1 MNKIY
6 FVLVFLLCCTAVS
19 AQMSDD
25 AVVDYLKSGLASGK
39 SERQIGTE
47 LLLRG
52 VTREQIEGIR
62 TKLEAENK
70 GPASLADQSLAGQV
84 VERHSSSFKMD
95 DEMAATN
102 RKASVTNAET
112 LDFSEI
118 YGHNIFNGRTLT
130 FEPNENVATPRN
142 YVLGPGDQVII
153 EIWGDNEASIRQTI
167 TPEGRI
173 SISQVGPIHLSGL
186 TIKEAQ
192 ARIKKLLS
200 SKYAGISGGNSNSEV
215 SVTLGQIRTIQVN
228 ILGDVVTPGTYRI
241 SPFSTVFHAL
251 YRAGG
256 VTKTGTLRAIEV
268 VRGGRVLE
276 PVDVYEYLQ
285 SGNSKTDIKLE
296 EGDVVLVKP
305 YRNIVRIDG
314 KVRCPML
321 YEMKEGETLDKLID
335 YAGGFTGDAFRE
347 DLNIVRKAASRQQVL
362 TVSASDAPS
371 FAMEDGD
378 IVTVGSTLDRFS
390 NRLEIRGHVLRPG
403 LYQLGAGISS
413 LSQLVE
419 RAGGLSEDA
428 FRGRGII
435 LRETP
440 DLSIE
445 TVSFDLGAVLDGT
458 VPDVLLCN
466 NDVVVISGVHELND
480 RGTLT
485 INGYVANPGEFKF
498 SDNTTVEDLILQAG
512 GLLDGA
518 SIARVDVARRV
529 LDPNSTMTSDTLG
542 KTFSFPLENGLAMGG
557 GKGFILE
564 PYDVVSVRRSPGYR
578 EQSYVSVEGEVAFPG
593 EYVLINTGE
602 KISDLIRR
610 AGGITNMAY
619 LKGGLLIRRT
629 TTEEYTLNSA
639 TKRLVG
645 HGGGRDSVSVEK
657 LSFNDHYTLGI
668 DLEKAVNEPGSENDL
683 LLNPQDRIV
692 VPRYLSTVRIQGDV
706 MYPNTVLYMP
716 GRDLGYYINK
726 AGGYGARA
734 KRGKVYIVYMNGN
747 VSKARKSNARIEPG
761 CEIVVPSKEEREKMT
776 TAEWLAIAN
785 SSASLATTI
794 ATIGNILK

>member
-1 MNKIY
+1 MKRIY
-6 FVLVFLLCCTAVS
+6 ATLLFLLCCIGAS
-19 AQMSDD
+19 AQMTDD
-25 AVVDYLKSGLASGK
+25 AVIDYLKSGLASGK
-39 SERQIGTE
+39 TERQIGTE
-47 LLLRG
+47 LLLKG

-62 TKLEAENK
+62 TKLEAEKHAESN
-70 GPASLADQSLAGQV
+70 LADQSIAGQV
-84 VERHSSSFKMD
+84 VERHSSSFRRSGGMEGSD
-95 DEMAATN
+95 GSIPPSN
-102 RKASVTNAET
+102 REIIDTA
-112 LDFSEI
+112 EI
-118 YGHNIFNGRTLT
+118 YGHSVFNGRTLT

-142 YVLGPGDQVII
+142 YVLGPGDQVVI
-153 EIWGDNEASIRQTI
+153 EIWGDNEASITRTI

-186 TIKEAQ
+186 TIKDAQ
-192 ARIKKLLS
+192 ARIRKVLS
-200 SKYAGISGGNSNSEV
+200 GKYSGISGGNSNSEV

-256 VTKTGTLRAIEV
+256 VTRTGTLRAIEV
-268 VRGGRVLE
+268 VRGGRKLQ
-276 PVDVYEYLQ
+276 PVDVYEYLF
-285 SGNSKTDIKLE
+285 SGNSKTDIRLE
-296 EGDVVLVKP
+296 EGDVIIVKP
-305 YRNIVRIDG
+305 YRNIVRIRG
-314 KVRCPML
+314 NVRRPML
-321 YEMKEGETLDKLID
+321 YEMDDCETLDKLLE
-335 YAGGFTGDAFRE
+335 YAGGFTGDAYSE
-347 DLNIVRKAASRQQVL
+347 DINIVRTAGAQQVL
-362 TVSASDAPS
+362 TVAAGDAAS
-371 FAMEDGD
+371 FALADGD
-378 IVTVGSTLDRFS
+378 IVTVGTSLERFS

-403 LYQLGAGISS
+403 LYQLGDGIQSVK
-413 LSQLVE
+413 QLIE
-419 RAGGLSEDA
+419 RAGGLAEDA
-428 FRGRGII
+428 FKGRAII
-435 LRETP
+435 LRETE
-440 DLSIE
+440 DLSLE
-445 TVSFDLGAVLDGT
+445 TVSFNPGAVLEGT
-458 VPDVLLCN
+458 AEDIVLHR

-498 SDNTTVEDLILQAG
+498 SDNTTIEDLILQAG

-518 SIARVDVARRV
+518 STARVDVARRV
-529 LDPNSTMTSDTLG
+529 LDPNSTESSSVLG
-542 KTFSFPLENGLAMGG
+542 QTYSFPIENGLAEGS

-578 EQSYVSVEGEVAFPG
+578 EQSYVSVEGEVTFPG
-593 EYVLINTGE
+593 KYVLISTDE
-602 KISDLIRR
+602 KVSDLIRR

-639 TKRLVG
+639 TRRLVG

-657 LSFNDHYTLGI
+657 LSFSDHYTLGI
-668 DLEKAVNEPGSENDL
+668 DLQEAVDNPGSENDL
-683 LLNPQDRIV
+683 ILNANDRIV

-716 GRDLGYYINK
+716 DRGLSYYINM

-734 KRGKVYIVYMNGN
+734 KKGKVYIVYMNGN
-747 VSKARKSNARIEPG
+747 VSRARKSNARIEPG
-761 CEIVVPSKEEREKMT
+761 CEIVVPSKEEHEKMT

-794 ATIGNILK
+794 ATIGNIIK